1 MENDRIVSVLND
13 LLQITNDRIEGFGKV
28 EGKVWEKYPDIKAEY
43 DRMISQSKMMK
54 NELINMINE
63 KGGHPSNS
71 SSIAGSLHRTWIDIK
86 NSFTIGNIEESTLSN
101 VVFGEQAAMKTY
113 QAALDSGDLCQKST
127 ELVTEQLNSLKVSH
141 EQFKK
146 IEEYKSQ

>member
-1 MENDRIVSVLND
+1 
-13 LLQITNDRIEGFGKV
+13 
-28 EGKVWEKYPDIKAEY
+28 
-43 DRMISQSKMMK
+43 MISQSKMMK

-63 KGGHPSNS
+63 KGGHPINS
-71 SSIAGSLHRTWIDIK
+71 PSIPGSLHRTWIDIK

-101 VVFGEQAAMKTY
+101 VVFGEQAAMKIY
-113 QAALDSGDLCQKST
+113 QAALESGDLCHKST
-127 ELVTEQLNSLKVSH
+127 ELVKEQLNSLKVSH